1 MLLDNE
7 NQNLKVH
14 EWIAKYTEE
23 GNLNNLKEILGED
36 DFEELP
42 DEQKETVIEEL
53 HKRWSDP
60 ASEIVNRM
68 NSFAEKSPDI
78 LKPILESK

>member
-1 MLLDNE
+1 MKKKELQELIK
-7 NQNLKVH
+7 QG
-14 EWIAKYTEE
+14 E
-23 GNLNNLKEILGED
+23 GYFVEQDLKEVLYEN

-42 DEQKETVIEEL
+42 DEQKENIIEEL
-53 HKRWSDP
+53 HKRWSNPD
-60 ASEIVNRM
+60 SEIVKRM